1 MSLLLRTF
9 FAHVLCLTFF
19 FFLFFILCLC
29 RALISWSAPP
39 LRSFLL
45 KLREIEV
52 VEKEVQLFFGKKSGM
67 GEEEEEKV
75 EVEEEKVEEEKVEE
89 KEEEKEEEV
98 EEEEKEEEVE
108 EESTVKRNLSFVLL
122 QIIKKKD
129 DNVVALKSKKSNLK
143 WINGELTEMTD
154 KV

>member
-1 MSLLLRTF
+1 M
-9 FAHVLCLTFF
+9 
-19 FFLFFILCLC
+19 
-29 RALISWSAPP
+29 ISWSAPP

-89 KEEEKEEEV
+89 EEKEEEKEEEV
-98 EEEEKEEEVE
+98 EEEEKEEKVE

-129 DNVVALKSKKSNLK
+129 DNVVHALKSKKSNLK

>member
-1 MSLLLRTF
+1 
-9 FAHVLCLTFF
+9 
-19 FFLFFILCLC
+19 
-29 RALISWSAPP
+29 
-39 LRSFLL
+39 
-45 KLREIEV
+45 
-52 VEKEVQLFFGKKSGM
+52 M

-89 KEEEKEEEV
+89 EEKEEEV
-98 EEEEKEEEVE
+98 EEEEKEEKVE

-129 DNVVALKSKKSNLK
+129 DNVVHALKSKKSNLK